1 MNQSTSAYE
10 PVAPLGVVAEE
21 ATNTLSIEW
30 SNGRTTRY
38 PIEWL
43 RWQCPCALCR
53 GEMGI
58 PGRLTQIDSLSP
70 EETRLEDVQPVGRYG
85 VMLFWGDGHH
95 DGIYTYD
102 WLLNNS
108 QDQEPQALTDV

>member
-1 MNQSTSAYE
+1 MMSADFDEYQPLE
-10 PVAPLGVVAEE
+10 PVGVVADEVGDRLTIQWSDGR
-21 ATNTLSIEW
+21 ATE
-30 SNGRTTRY
+30 Y

-53 GEMGI
+53 GEMGE
-58 PGRLTQIDSLSP
+58 PGRLAHVKELSP
-70 EETRLEDVQPVGRYG
+70 EETRLEDAQPVGRYG
-85 VMLFWGDGHH
+85 LMLFWADGHH

-108 QDQEPQALTDV
+108 QAS